1 VNIEKIVIDAIK
13 SINED
18 LGSEKLSNPTMDTEL
33 FSELDSMA
41 VLDLILEIEEA
52 IERESGSYIQI
63 ANDKIMDIDSTPFKS
78 VKSAIEYIESKV
90 NNGKS

>member
-18 LGSEKLSNPTMDTEL
+18 LGSEKLANPTMDTEL

-52 IERESGSYIQI
+52 IEREFGSYIQI

-90 NNGKS
+90 NNG

>member
-1 VNIEKIVIDAIK
+1 MNIEKIVIDAIK